1 LEGFKTT
8 TAKLTPIQECS
19 RIYTIMLQDLMK
31 RGVCRH
37 AVEMLLVCRLKEK
50 ATELTTMVS

>member
-1 LEGFKTT
+1 M
-8 TAKLTPIQECS
+8 TAAKSTSIPECS
-19 RIYTIMLQDLMK
+19 RIYAFVLQDLMK

-37 AVEMLLVCRLKEK
+37 AVEMLLVCRFKEK